1 MDAADVFR
9 QGFNSFVPP
18 RPRPVPYNVARVARN
33 PSPQDDDDGAN
44 HPGRIAHTLTA
55 CCRCRQRK
63 TRCDPTLPRCLPC
76 ERSGSVCE
84 YYDATK
90 GRKIGRNYVVKL
102 QEKVRQLENE
112 LSMYTDEDNDH
123 PRSNEDFVLPG
134 GLVRLSESEETPR
147 YLGPS
152 SGIAMTRLLMEQA
165 KLFTDSKR
173 ISELIPEVRARRQT
187 RMQSIVMAKP
197 TKRKKSYPTTSAHPA
212 TSLPARQVADRLVDI
227 FCQRSQVFWPTLHEK
242 QFLKD
247 LEEVFAGGTC
257 SYKNFIVRMVF
268 AISLQKLD
276 IQYAGLADSYYLAA
290 MEYFEIVIR
299 SKDLRTLQCLALI
312 GQYSMLTP
320 TRMAIYHV
328 VGMATRICQAEGLTD
343 EKTISADYSLGLINP
358 LTLDMRRR
366 LSYVTASMEFGLAH
380 SMGRPNGI
388 SKGDDYLDVEPFATV
403 DDEYITEKG
412 ILPAPPS
419 EKKLVA
425 LHFFKMRMAQAEIKR
440 FLYEKKRP
448 EPKNETHPWFSKMEK
463 DIQDWVDQ
471 SPENPAWCKP
481 WFTGRAHQMR
491 IFLHRPSPQIPKP
504 SGRAAL
510 ICYEG
515 AAYIINLSKQQMEK
529 AAVDI
534 TWIFL
539 LTLFMALNTMLWAV
553 SYSEVRQAHSREEV
567 DELVQVALDIVDQEQ
582 CAQRWPGSESAS
594 NLYSVFAKACLQVYD
609 IRDTSTVASSSH
621 LNTPSSIFDT
631 GSPQG
636 SDNSASTAPSFK
648 VNAPQFGT
656 VFDATP
662 EAMNHFGYEA
672 NYQPIHPTFR
682 SNSIFMGPSTDQ
694 LGRRFSAYPP
704 ELPLDDQ
711 TPPGNTP
718 VGYASSM
725 STPAQHSGHLPTPP
739 ESLGANQLNAG
750 TPGSTTSTISPP
762 SSATPTMP
770 QSSPAMPFTP
780 SMNAISTN
788 MSPPPPP
795 PKMTQPGQQPHPPQ
809 RGPTF
814 VVPPPP
820 PQVQQRP
827 LPTPSGIT
835 DWFSPPP
842 PFITPYNFTP
852 MSNSFF
858 NDGSHAHNY
867 TNAPELGLGIG
878 QFNFGPF
885 GGPPAGWNAERQGSL
900 SQEQQLELMTALETD
915 GMGEI
920 DAFLNMGMDAGNQG
934 VNTNGWS

>member
-18 RPRPVPYNVARVARN
+18 RPRPVPYNVPRVARN
-33 PSPQDDDDGAN
+33 PSPQDDDD
-44 HPGRIAHTLTA
+44 
-55 CCRCRQRK
+55 
-63 TRCDPTLPRCLPC
+63 
-76 ERSGSVCE
+76 
-84 YYDATK
+84 

-123 PRSNEDFVLPG
+123 PRSNEDFVRPG

-173 ISELIPEVRARRQT
+173 ISELIPE
-187 RMQSIVMAKP
+187 
-197 TKRKKSYPTTSAHPA
+197 
-212 TSLPARQVADRLVDI
+212 
-227 FCQRSQVFWPTLHEK
+227 
-242 QFLKD
+242 FLKD

-343 EKTISADYSLGLINP
+343 EKTISADYSLGLIDP

-403 DDEYITEKG
+403 DDEYITEEG

-471 SPENPAWCKP
+471 SPENPAW
-481 WFTGRAHQMR
+481 FTGRAHQMR

-539 LTLFMALNTMLWAV
+539 LTLFMALNAMLWAV
-553 SYSEVRQAHSREEV
+553 SYPEVRQAHSREEV

-631 GSPQG
+631 DSPQG

-739 ESLGANQLNAG
+739 ESLGANQMNAG

-770 QSSPAMPFTP
+770 QSSPAMSFTP

-820 PQVQQRP
+820 PHVQQRP

-878 QFNFGPF
+878 QFNLGPF

-920 DAFLNMGMDAGNQG
+920 DAFLNMGMDMGNQG